1 MPRVARIKNESGI
14 YHVMVRG
21 ISEISL
27 FKDHE
32 DKCKY
37 FSLIKKYQQIFL
49 FQVYAYC
56 LMTTHGHIALNCCG
70 ADISKIMKS
79 INQCYASY
87 FNRKYNRHGHVFQDR
102 FKSKS
107 IENDKYLITLSAYIH
122 NNPKDIDSYKNCL
135 EKYQYSSLGV
145 YLGITKDSYS
155 ILNTD
160 YILLHF
166 SNNKKSARK
175 NYLDL
180 INRSSDS
187 LEKIEIEFEN
197 EGYESRNERKI
208 LIRDFTPEV
217 ISSYVSRYEDNLCS
231 NLHIKFNHKS
241 TEFRALCV
249 ILMRSLCNLSFKDIG
264 SIMGN
269 ITISNLYQL
278 HEKGYNLITKNDKY
292 VNIIDDFIIE
302 FSHK

>member
-1 MPRVARIKNESGI
+1 MPRTARIKNETGI

-21 ISEISL
+21 ISELSL

-56 LMTTHGHIALNCCG
+56 LMTTHGHIAINCCG

-87 FNRKYNRHGHVFQDR
+87 FNKKYKRHGHVFQDR

-107 IENDKYLITLSAYIH
+107 IENDKYLLTLSAYIH
-122 NNPKDIDSYKNCL
+122 NNPRDIDTYKNCP
-135 EKYQYSSLGV
+135 EKYQYSSLGA
-145 YLGITKDSYS
+145 YLGIAKDSYGV
-155 ILNTD
+155 LNTD

-166 SNNKKSARK
+166 SSNKKSAKK
-175 NYLDL
+175 NYLNL
-180 INRSSDS
+180 INRSTNS
-187 LEKIEIEFEN
+187 LKKVEIEFEN
-197 EGYESRNERKI
+197 EGYESRNERII
-208 LIRDFTPEV
+208 LVRNFSPEDIIR
-217 ISSYVSRYEDNLCS
+217 YVSKYEDNLCS
-231 NLHIKFNHKS
+231 NLYIKFNHKS
-241 TEFRALCV
+241 AEFKAICV
-249 ILMRSLCNLSFKDIG
+249 ILMRSLCNISFKEIG

-269 ITISNLYQL
+269 ITISNLYRL
-278 HEKGYNLITKNDKY
+278 HEKGYDLVAKNTKY
-292 VNIIDDFIIE
+292 LTLIDDFIME